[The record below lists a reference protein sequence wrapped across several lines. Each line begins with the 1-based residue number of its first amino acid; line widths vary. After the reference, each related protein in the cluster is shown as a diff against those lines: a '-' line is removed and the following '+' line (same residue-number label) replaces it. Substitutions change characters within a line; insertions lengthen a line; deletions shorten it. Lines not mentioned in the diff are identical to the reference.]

1 MPRLRVGRSYWLDTF
16 GGRAPRF
23 PSLSHDVDADVA
35 IVGGGITGVCAA
47 LLVARAGARA
57 VLVDEQAIGRWQYG
71 REHRAAHAGTGHD
84 FRKLADRYGETV
96 TRRIWNCSRRAVTEF
111 TALLRSAG
119 HDAVHRL
126 PSLYYAADPA
136 RSGSS
141 AQSIVSGG
149 ARVWADAGSIATP
162 CTRPQASTRPAPSS
176 RTATRRPIRTWRV
189 SRWHV
194 PRATPERRSMNRRRS
209 AGSAA
214 TAMAFA
220 SSCATARRPRRLGD
234 RRHGYATPAF
244 ERLSGRFRMM
254 NTYVVATRRLTRSE
268 RRRLGFGDVML
279 WDTRRPYHYVR
290 WTPDGRLLIGGRDR
304 PAVHDARRRSALRRR
319 ASELIDDLVTL
330 YPSLRGIRADYAW
343 EGLFATTPDGL
354 PYIGPHRQHP
364 RQLFALGYGGN
375 GMTLGFFAAQAVVR
389 MTQGLAT
396 ADDELFAFG
405 RVPHWRDHRAP
416 PHARAR

>member
-1 MPRLRVGRSYWLDTF
+1 V
-16 GGRAPRF
+16 
-23 PSLSHDVDADVA
+23 
-35 IVGGGITGVCAA
+35 
-47 LLVARAGARA
+47 
-57 VLVDEQAIGRWQYG
+57 
-71 REHRAAHAGTGHD
+71 
-84 FRKLADRYGETV
+84 
-96 TRRIWNCSRRAVTEF
+96 
-111 TALLRSAG
+111 
-119 HDAVHRL
+119 
-126 PSLYYAADPA
+126 YYAADSRALVQLRLEHRLRRRA
-136 RSGSS
+136 RLGGRWLDRDALHAAAGIDAPGAILTDGN
-141 AQSIVSGG
+141 AQTDPYRACLAVR
-149 ARVWADAGSIATP
+149 A
-162 CTRPQASTRPAPSS
+162 
-176 RTATRRPIRTWRV
+176 
-189 SRWHV
+189 
-194 PRATPERRSMNRRRS
+194 PRATPERRSMRRRRS

-214 TAMAFA
+214 TAAACA
-220 SSCATARRPRRLGD
+220 SRLRNGASIRAGYAVVAT
-234 RRHGYATPAF
+234 GYATPAF

-254 NTYVVATRRLTRSE
+254 NTYVVATRQLTRSE
-268 RRRLGFGDVML
+268 RRRLGLGDVML

-290 WTPDGRLLIGGRDR
+290 WTRDGRLLIGGRDR